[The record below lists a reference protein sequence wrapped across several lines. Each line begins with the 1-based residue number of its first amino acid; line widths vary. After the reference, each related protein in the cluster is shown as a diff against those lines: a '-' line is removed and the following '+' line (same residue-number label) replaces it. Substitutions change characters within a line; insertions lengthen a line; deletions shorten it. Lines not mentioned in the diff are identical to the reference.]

1 MNCPA
6 IATEVM
12 LAPYAPVFGLTRL
25 MTGVAALTVNPLTIE
40 AFSPPVVAV
49 TVTGP
54 GVAVELILMETV
66 A

>member
-1 MNCPA
+1 
-6 IATEVM
+6 M